1 MANAKSGAVNFVNL
15 VASNS
20 IANPNFT
27 TKIGLIKFSDLGT
40 IVTAPTLN
48 YT

>member
-1 MANAKSGAVNFVNL
+1 MANAKSGAINFVNL
-15 VASNS
+15 VATNAA
-20 IANPNFT
+20 ANPNFT
-27 TKIGLIKFSDLGT
+27 TRIGLIKFSDLGT